1 MDPVSHSLERTKRLM
16 DIALSSAGLVV
27 ALPVMAAVAC
37 LIALEDGLPVVY
49 KQPRVGRG
57 GAVYDIYKF
66 RSMRVN
72 NLHVMAVGQV
82 NEEHP
87 LVTRVGKFIRR
98 YKLDELPQLLNV
110 LLGDM
115 SIIGPRPTYKD
126 NTDRYSPLQRR
137 RLEVRPGI
145 TGWAQVSGGT
155 AYSWDDRILLDLWYI
170 DHLSLGLELRILLK
184 TIPVVLFG
192 ERPDAE
198 ALRLAKQNAADWLGQ
213 GGAGEPG
220 GMETA
225 PA

>member
-1 MDPVSHSLERTKRLM
+1 V
-16 DIALSSAGLVV
+16 AG
-27 ALPVMAAVAC
+27 
-37 LIALEDGLPVVY
+37 LIALEDGLPVHY

-72 NLHVMAVGQV
+72 NLHVMEVGQV

-87 LVTRVGKFIRR
+87 LVTRVGRFLRR
-98 YKLDELPQLLNV
+98 SKLDELPQLLNV

-115 SIIGPRPTYKD
+115 SLIGPRPTYQD

-155 AYSWDDRILLDLWYI
+155 TYSWEDRILLDIWYI

-198 ALRLAKQNAADWLGQ
+198 ALRLAREHAAAL
-213 GGAGEPG
+213 AC
-220 GMETA
+220 
-225 PA
+225 